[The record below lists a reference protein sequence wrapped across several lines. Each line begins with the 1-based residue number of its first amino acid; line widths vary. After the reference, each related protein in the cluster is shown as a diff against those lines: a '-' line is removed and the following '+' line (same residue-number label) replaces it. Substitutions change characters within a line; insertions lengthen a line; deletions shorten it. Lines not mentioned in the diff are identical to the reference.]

1 MAIMALRD
9 IVTLPAPILKS
20 VSEPVRAVT
29 DETRAIFDDML
40 ETMYKAP
47 GIGLAAVQV
56 GVPLRLVT
64 IDVSGEEE
72 PDTPLFF
79 ANPEITWMSETVREY
94 EEGCLSIP
102 DMYEMVTRPSEVKV
116 AFLDY
121 HGNRQ
126 ELHCDGLLATCIQ
139 HEIDHLDGVL
149 FIDHISRLKRE
160 RIIKK
165 FVKAAKR

>member
-1 MAIMALRD
+1 MAIRD
-9 IVTLPAPILKS
+9 IVTLPDPILKS
-20 VSEPVRAVT
+20 VSEAVRAVT
-29 DETRAIFDDML
+29 DETRVIFDDML

-64 IDVSGEEE
+64 MDVSSEDE
-72 PDTPLFF
+72 PDAPLFF
-79 ANPEITWMSETVREY
+79 ANPEIIWVSETVREY

-102 DMYEMVTRPSEVKV
+102 DMYEIVTRPSEVKV
-116 AFLDY
+116 AYLDY

-149 FIDHISRLKRE
+149 FIDYLSRLKRE
-160 RIIKK
+160 RIVKK
-165 FVKAAKR
+165 FVKAQKR